1 MRPVY
6 SETHSTSAESRR
18 PPDVP
23 TTRAARLLQLTQA
36 MPQDTDLAAIAPTL
50 LTAVTGGGLSLG
62 DRSAPENPN
71 AWAGPVERSAPQT
84 TVPNSS
90 YWGGIDA
97 GMERMPANP
106 NMDMGMSRQPFSSN
120 TSGGLDI

>member
-1 MRPVY
+1 MRRAAQTADV
-6 SETHSTSAESRR
+6 STA
-18 PPDVP
+18 
-23 TTRAARLLQLTQA
+23 RAARSVQFALP
-36 MPQDTDLAAIAPTL
+36 MIQDGNLDSIDPTL

-71 AWAGPVERSAPQT
+71 AWAGPLERSAPQT

-106 NMDMGMSRQPFSSN
+106 GMDMGMSRQPFSS
-120 TSGGLDI
+120 SADGSASAGLDI

>member
-1 MRPVY
+1 V
-6 SETHSTSAESRR
+6 
-18 PPDVP
+18 
-23 TTRAARLLQLTQA
+23 AARPLQFA
-36 MPQDTDLAAIAPTL
+36 SPMMHDANRDSIDPTL

-71 AWAGPVERSAPQT
+71 AWAEPLERSAPQT

-90 YWGGIDA
+90 YWEGIDA

-106 NMDMGMSRQPFSSN
+106 GMDMGMWRQPFSGSA
-120 TSGGLDI
+120 GGDLDI